1 MGDQIILKHIN
12 EAVQNIR
19 AVTLDEMEIELRLNR
34 HLDQATFKQLE
45 QRLAGGKWES
55 VADSVV
61 TDRVVGDARIT
72 DGTRAIRKRRIT
84 MTDAGMYRVVTSQE
98 QPTAVPLATA
108 AHTLERVKHRRERM
122 FWGWKL
128 STTVVNPGSPTP
140 GYECEL
146 ELHTPDL
153 VRRPYNLLAA
163 VGAKI
168 MDDVVQMVMDP

>member
-19 AVTLDEMEIELRLNR
+19 TVTLDQMEIELRLN
-34 HLDQATFKQLE
+34 KQVDRASFESLE

-55 VADSVV
+55 VTDTVT

-72 DGTRAIRKRRIT
+72 DGTRAIRKRRIS

-98 QPTAVPLATA
+98 QPIAVPLATTT
-108 AHTLERVKHRRERM
+108 HTLVRVKHRRERL

-128 STTVVNPGSPTP
+128 AMTVINPDSASP

-146 ELHTPDL
+146 ELNTPDL
-153 VRRPYNLLAA
+153 VRRPYNLLAST
-163 VGAKI
+163 GAKI
-168 MDDVVQMVMDP
+168 MDEVVQMLMT